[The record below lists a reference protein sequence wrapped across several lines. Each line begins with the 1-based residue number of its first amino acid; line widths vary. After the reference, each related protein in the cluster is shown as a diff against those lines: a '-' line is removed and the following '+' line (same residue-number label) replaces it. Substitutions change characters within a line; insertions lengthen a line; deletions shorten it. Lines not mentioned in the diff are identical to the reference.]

1 MSTEKKKKRRVA
13 KLKKKKKKRFGLNWK
28 KFWAEA
34 KTFWAE
40 KSVFG
45 LKNVWAEKKSIL
57 GWKIKGNTPK
67 EKKKKAGRKEKK
79 KRGGWPGNKK
89 EKEVC
94 GAERKRKMRAGQ
106 IIFQHLFSFESS
118 QKKIMVNS
126 FVLDLIF
133 SMN

>member
-13 KLKKKKKKRFGLNWK
+13 KLKKKKKRFGLNWK
-28 KFWAEA
+28 KFWAKA

-45 LKNVWAEKKSIL
+45 LKNIWAEKKSIL

-79 KRGGWPGNKK
+79 KKGQLTETEK

-94 GAERKRKMRAGQ
+94 GTERKRKMRAGQ